1 MFDPGSFVEGP
12 EDHYLG
18 LWLSYEPF
26 NKEVGPA
33 PPGHSGNFPI
43 DRGEQRPGMTE
54 IEAWGI
60 KVKTSVLGVVTLF
73 LSLAF
78 FFLYIVYVFPV
89 SFVK

>member
-1 MFDPGSFVEGP
+1 
-12 EDHYLG
+12 
-18 LWLSYEPF
+18 
-26 NKEVGPA
+26 
-33 PPGHSGNFPI
+33 
-43 DRGEQRPGMTE
+43 MTE